1 MAKSKEKRK
10 VKIIIDKNT
19 RKSKRNKKKKM
30 EKEFDSQCS
39 RCIPAKCCQYFSL
52 EIDTPTSKTDYDDL
66 LWFLAHKD
74 VSIYTQSKS
83 WYLMLHNRCTF
94 LDKKSNLCKI
104 YDKRPRICREHTTD
118 ECEYEED
125 WDFDKH
131 FKSYDELERWL
142 LKKGKLKRKKKGK
155 K

>member
-1 MAKSKEKRK
+1 MARLKKPRK
-10 VKIIIDKNT
+10 VSANANKNV
-19 RKSKRNKKKKM
+19 SKKKK
-30 EKEFDSQCS
+30 KEVESQCTS
-39 RCIPAKCCQYFSL
+39 CIPAKCCQYFSL
-52 EIDTPTSKTDYDDL
+52 EIDTPASKSDYDDL

-74 VSIYTQSKS
+74 VSIYTQNKS

-94 LDKKSNLCKI
+94 LNKKSNLCKI
-104 YDKRPRICREHTTD
+104 YDKRPRICRAHTTD
-118 ECEYEED
+118 ECEFAED

-142 LKKGKLKRKKKGK
+142 LKKGKLKRKKRTK